1 MDKYGKPHR
10 HCNSWRYH
18 QEVITTTTRR
28 TDDGWAAV
36 SATSEHHDTRTA
48 ANEVAGAIYDGLGG
62 RSPDIV
68 VLMASFHHAAALP
81 QACDDLRRML
91 VPGHMLAATVES
103 VLGDGRELEGL
114 SGMSALSIRFAEP
127 RKIRIHPWRTASW
140 DPIPLSQP
148 DALAA
153 RIDAASDTRC
163 VIVLADPFSTPSTR
177 MLPAIG
183 GCLGGNRTIPV
194 TGGLLSG
201 ASQPTCNRL
210 ILDDVVQDVGAIGL
224 TISGDIDVR
233 TIVSQG
239 CRPVG
244 VPVVVTDCDGNVITE
259 LGGRPALDMVHDLLS
274 DLPESERELLSGG
287 LLLGRAID
295 ANKKRLG
302 RSDFVVRN
310 VLGVDEDKRA
320 LAVGELPRRGQ
331 TVQIHLRDAQAA
343 HEDLQL
349 LLDGQQVHDQPLAGF
364 LVTCNGRGQRLFG
377 GIGHDTAIVRQR
389 LDDIP
394 LAGFFAAGE
403 FGPIGGSNLIHSQ
416 AVVATLLG

>member
-1 MDKYGKPHR
+1 M
-10 HCNSWRYH
+10 
-18 QEVITTTTRR
+18 ITTTARQ
-28 TDDGWAAV
+28 TDCGWSAV

-48 ANEVAGAIYDGLGG
+48 VDEVAGAVHDAFDG
-62 RSPDIV
+62 RSPDVV
-68 VLMASFHHAAALP
+68 VLMASFHHTAALP

-91 VPGHMLAATVES
+91 VPGHTLAATAES
-103 VLGDGRELEGL
+103 VLGDGRELEGV
-114 SGMSALSIRFAEP
+114 SGISALALRFPGPRHVRIR
-127 RKIRIHPWRTASW
+127 PWRTSPW

-153 RIDAASDTRC
+153 RVDAASDTHC
-163 VIVLADPFSTPSTR
+163 VFVLADPFSTPSTR

-183 GCLGGNRTIPV
+183 GCLGGTHPVAV

-201 ASQPTCNRL
+201 ASQPSCNRL
-210 ILDDVVQDVGAIGL
+210 ILDDVVQDAGAIGL
-224 TISGDIDVR
+224 TISGDIEVR

-244 VPVVVTDCDGNVITE
+244 TPIVITGCEGNVITQ
-259 LGGRPALDMVHDLLS
+259 LSGRPALDAVHDVLS
-274 DLPESERELLSGG
+274 ELPEEERELLSGG
-287 LLLGRAID
+287 LLIGRAID
-295 ANKKRLG
+295 AGKKRLG

-310 VLGVDEDKRA
+310 VLGVDDEKRA

-331 TVQIHLRDAQAA
+331 TIQIHLRDAQAA

-349 LLDGQQVHDQPLAGF
+349 LLDGQQVHDPPLAAF
-364 LVTCNGRGQRLFG
+364 LTTCNGRGQRLFG
-377 GIGHDTAIVRQR
+377 GIGHDTSIVRQR
-389 LDDIP
+389 LDDLP

-403 FGPIGGSNLIHSQ
+403 FGPIAGTNFIHSQ